1 MKFKRIK
8 DKLTQNQKPIA
19 SVRMVVLVVIL
30 ILCIGGCMEHTPSKT
45 IFLTADAPSHI
56 DLPIRLK
63 EDSHGEF
70 ETLVNRW
77 NLSGLFPN
85 DYPLTVAQRDAILYY
100 VQQFDQ
106 ATQQYILLL
115 LQGIATNAITLQEGV
130 NDHKAG
136 VYLMFTQIYLYDMN
150 QDGTMEC
157 ILKTGSSEADYQ
169 YTIFTMVQDELIC
182 CGELSGSHAT
192 LYTHGSGA
200 LVRYAGQM
208 GVYTVDISSLT
219 GTALHTET
227 IADGVVDNGEDYPTL
242 EQLEYGE
249 YDQVISCSDIPPLYL
264 AAAG

>member
-1 MKFKRIK
+1 MKSKRIN
-8 DKLTQNQKPIA
+8 DESAQNHK
-19 SVRMVVLVVIL
+19 SKTLVRMVILVVIL
-30 ILCIGGCMEHTPSKT
+30 ILCMGGCMGHIPSK
-45 IFLTADAPSHI
+45 IISLTADAPSHI
-56 DLPIRLK
+56 DLPISLK
-63 EDSHGEF
+63 EDGHGEF
-70 ETLVNRW
+70 ETLVNKW

-85 DYPLTVAQRDAILYY
+85 DHPLTATQEDAFLSYI
-100 VQQFDQ
+100 QQFDA

-115 LQGIATNAITLQEGV
+115 LQGIATKAITLQEGV
-130 NDHKAG
+130 NDHKSG
-136 VYLMFTQIYLYDMN
+136 VFLQFTQFYLYDMN

-169 YTIFTMVQDELIC
+169 YTFFTVVQDELIC

-192 LYTHGSGA
+192 LYTQGSGA

-208 GVYTVDISSLT
+208 GVYTVDISTLA